1 MSEPKKN
8 PQIGRWT
15 IKIMYKNPMTNDW
28 ETKAYTCDTK
38 KECNQ
43 KEIELR
49 SKLIKNESIKDY
61 NLIDFY
67 DTWVNTFKR
76 GKVSDGRMNKIELV
90 KTNLETFFGTKQTLR
105 GIDK

>member
-43 KEIELR
+43 MILK
-49 SKLIKNESIKDY
+49 KNAIKK
-61 NLIDFY
+61 
-67 DTWVNTFKR
+67 K
-76 GKVSDGRMNKIELV
+76 
-90 KTNLETFFGTKQTLR
+90 
-105 GIDK
+105 